1 MASGFEERH
10 AASIHGSLTTVDRL
24 IIHGHLRLF
33 FEPSGFVGF
42 MLRQGVKAS
51 GFGQYVEKA
60 TEQLCGH
67 VRRLATD
74 SGRDVIWQP
83 GVVQGKDR
91 LAREIASRDGITEGL
106 ICVFSTLELAN
117 CFAFS
122 HGTIVRQQRK
132 CLHFYLYLID
142 PELGFMHLR
151 IQSWFPFLIQIYIN
165 GREWLSRQLDRRQ
178 VGYRRYENTFL
189 QIDDLP
195 LAQRLCA
202 GFSRRRWWRVF
213 DAFARR
219 INPLLPAIKRHGFGS
234 YYWVI
239 DACEVAT
246 DVMWLNRRT
255 LLTILDDLIDHAIRA
270 FSAKDVV
277 RFLGHKVYPRSKP
290 LLSDYKWYP
299 PGDATA
305 AQFHPEARRIKHRLW
320 KNWIKMY
327 DKWSVL
333 RVETVINYP
342 KYFKVLKFEKD
353 RKGRKRGHWTPMNKN
368 VQNLWRYLELG
379 EASNRR
385 YLDALVTVR
394 PTKRAIAELDVL
406 CRGRTVQGKRWPKLN
421 PVGPQECALFRAV
434 LSGEHA
440 IQGFRNRTLQYK
452 LFPRPADTA
461 AERLRRCGRISRLI
475 AKLRGH
481 GLVAKVPGSRLYRTT
496 PRGHRVMSAALRFRD
511 LDSRMAL
518 AA

>member
-1 MASGFEERH
+1 MASAFEERH
-10 AASIHGSLTTVDRL
+10 AAGIHGSLTTVDRL
-24 IIHGHLRLF
+24 IIHGHLRHF

-42 MLRQGVKAS
+42 MLRQGVKPQ
-51 GFGQYVEKA
+51 GFGKYVQQA

-67 VRRLATD
+67 IRKLAAD
-74 SGRDVIWQP
+74 AGREVTWQP
-83 GVVQGKDR
+83 GVVHGKDQ
-91 LAREIASRDGITEGL
+91 LAREIAKRDGITEGL
-106 ICVFSTLELAN
+106 ICVFSTLELAT
-117 CFAFS
+117 CFAYAR
-122 HGTIVRQQRK
+122 GTVVREHRK

-165 GREWLSRQLDRRQ
+165 GREWLSRQLDRRK
-178 VGYRRYENTFL
+178 VGYHRYDNTFL

-195 LAQRLCA
+195 LAQKLCK
-202 GFSRRRWWRVF
+202 GFCRRRWWRVF

-219 INPLLPAIKRHGFGS
+219 INPLLPAIKRQGFGT

-277 RFLGHKVYPRSKP
+277 RFLGHKVYPSSKP
-290 LLSDYKWYP
+290 LLSHYKWYP

-342 KYFKVLKFEKD
+342 KYFKVLKFETD
-353 RKGRKRGHWTPMNKN
+353 RRGRKRGHWTPMSKN

-385 YLDALVTVR
+385 YLDALVTVT

-406 CRGRTVQGKRWPKLN
+406 CRGRTVHGKRWPKLN
-421 PVGPQECALFRAV
+421 PIGPDECALFRAV

-452 LFPRPADTA
+452 LFPTRADTP
-461 AERLRRCGRISRLI
+461 AEQLRRCARLSRQI

-511 LDSRMAL
+511 LEFRTAL